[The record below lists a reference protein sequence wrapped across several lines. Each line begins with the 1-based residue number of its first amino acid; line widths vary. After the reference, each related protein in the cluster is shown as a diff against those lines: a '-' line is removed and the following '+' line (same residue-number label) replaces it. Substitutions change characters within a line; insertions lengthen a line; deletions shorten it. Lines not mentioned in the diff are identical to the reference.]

1 MKKTETSHSSI
12 FTCKSGYLK
21 RKKMYRKSVSAAV
34 RFFLRKWPITEGKKQ
49 AVAVFM
55 DSIVPDVPMQLSIM
69 KDGFYLHLNTSNIEH
84 LHMFLYGQHDERYEV
99 KIMKKL
105 IKKEDVIWDIGS
117 NIGFYTVLFSKLA
130 NKGKVVSFEPA
141 SRTYEILLKQIS
153 VNSADNIV
161 PNNFALGD
169 EQGSKEFYYEDA
181 ALAQGTASFFEMS
194 GRQHEK
200 VQVETIDTLNKTVLP
215 DIIKLDVEG
224 YEEQVLIGGA
234 IFFKENSPVIMIE
247 LKHFDK
253 DTRKR
258 VEGIIREFGY
268 SIYAIRKRGL
278 EYCENTMASHS
289 RNFILTKE
297 GTEGFER
304 LKNFIL

>member
-1 MKKTETSHSSI
+1 
-12 FTCKSGYLK
+12 
-21 RKKMYRKSVSAAV
+21 MYRKHVSEAV

-49 AVAVFM
+49 AALFFM
-55 DSIVPDVPMQLSIM
+55 DSLVPDVPMQLSIM
-69 KDGFYLHLNTSNIEH
+69 TDGFYLYLNTSNREH

-117 NIGFYTVLFSKLA
+117 NIGFYTLLFSKLA
-130 NKGKVVSFEPA
+130 KKVKVIAFEPA
-141 SRTYEILLKQIS
+141 LKTYEILLKQIS
-153 VNSADNIV
+153 VNGADNIV
-161 PNNFALGD
+161 LNNFALGD
-169 EQGSKEFYYEDA
+169 KKGSQELYYEDA
-181 ALAQGTASFFEMS
+181 ALAQGTASFFAMS
-194 GRQHEK
+194 GSQHEK

-224 YEEQVLIGGA
+224 YEEQVFLGGA
-234 IFFKENSPVIMIE
+234 IFFKENSPVIMVE
-247 LKHFDK
+247 LKFLDK

-258 VEGIIREFGY
+258 VEGIIEEFGY
-268 SIYAIRKRGL
+268 SIYAIRKRGVK
-278 EYCENTMASHS
+278 YCKNTMDLHG
-289 RNFILTKE
+289 RNFILTKK

>member
-1 MKKTETSHSSI
+1 
-12 FTCKSGYLK
+12 
-21 RKKMYRKSVSAAV
+21 MYRKRVSEAV

-49 AVAVFM
+49 AVGFFM
-55 DSIVPDVPMQLSIM
+55 DSLVPDVPMQLSIM
-69 KDGFYLHLNTSNIEH
+69 KDGFYLYLNTSNREH

-99 KIMKKL
+99 EIMKKL

-130 NKGKVVSFEPA
+130 KKGKVISFEPA
-141 SRTYEILLKQIS
+141 LKTYEILLKQI
-153 VNSADNIV
+153 NINGADNIV
-161 PNNFALGD
+161 LNNFALGD
-169 EQGSKEFYYEDA
+169 KKGSQILYYEDA
-181 ALAQGTASFFEMS
+181 ALAQGTASFFERS
-194 GRQHEK
+194 GSQHEK
-200 VQVETIDTLNKTVLP
+200 VQVETIDTLNKTFLP
-215 DIIKLDVEG
+215 DIIKIDVEG
-224 YEEQVLIGGA
+224 YEERVFVGGA
-234 IFFKENSPVIMIE
+234 MFFKENSPVIMVE

-253 DTRKR
+253 DIRKK

-268 SIYAIRKRGL
+268 SIYAIRKRGVK
-278 EYCENTMASHS
+278 YCENTADSHG

>member
-1 MKKTETSHSSI
+1 
-12 FTCKSGYLK
+12 
-21 RKKMYRKSVSAAV
+21 MYRKRVSEAV

-49 AVAVFM
+49 AVGFFM
-55 DSIVPDVPMQLSIM
+55 DSLVPDVPMQLSIM
-69 KDGFYLHLNTSNIEH
+69 KDGFYLYLNTSNREH
-84 LHMFLYGQHDERYEV
+84 LHMFLYGQHDERHEV

-117 NIGFYTVLFSKLA
+117 NIGFYTLLFSKLA
-130 NKGKVVSFEPA
+130 KKGKVISFEPA

-161 PNNFALGD
+161 PNNLALGD
-169 EQGSKEFYYEDA
+169 KKGSQELYYEDA
-181 ALAQGTASFFEMS
+181 ALAQGTASFFERS
-194 GRQHEK
+194 GSQHEK

-224 YEEQVLIGGA
+224 YEEQVFLGGA
-234 IFFKENSPVIMIE
+234 IFFKENSPVIMVE
-247 LKHFDK
+247 LKFFDK

-258 VEGIIREFGY
+258 VEGIVRGFGY
-268 SIYAIRKRGL
+268 SIYAIRKRGVK
-278 EYCENTMASHS
+278 YCGNTADSHG

-297 GTEGFER
+297 GTGGFER

>member
-1 MKKTETSHSSI
+1 
-12 FTCKSGYLK
+12 
-21 RKKMYRKSVSAAV
+21 MYRKCVSEAV

-49 AVAVFM
+49 AVGFFM
-55 DSIVPDVPMQLSIM
+55 DSLVPDVPMQLSIM
-69 KDGFYLHLNTSNIEH
+69 KDGFYLYLNTSNREH
-84 LHMFLYGQHDERYEV
+84 LHMFLYGQHDERHEV

-117 NIGFYTVLFSKLA
+117 NIGFYTLLFSKLA
-130 NKGKVVSFEPA
+130 KKGKVISFEPA
-141 SRTYEILLKQIS
+141 LKTYEILLKQIS
-153 VNSADNIV
+153 VNGADNIV

-169 EQGSKEFYYEDA
+169 KKGDQELYYEDA

-194 GRQHEK
+194 GSQHEK

-224 YEEQVLIGGA
+224 YEEQVFLGGA
-234 IFFKENSPVIMIE
+234 IFFKENSPVIMVE
-247 LKHFDK
+247 LKFFDK

-258 VEGIIREFGY
+258 VEGIIEEFGY
-268 SIYAIRKRGL
+268 SIYAIRKRGVK
-278 EYCENTMASHS
+278 YCKNTMDLHG
-289 RNFILTKE
+289 RNFILTKK

>member
-1 MKKTETSHSSI
+1 
-12 FTCKSGYLK
+12 
-21 RKKMYRKSVSAAV
+21 MYRKRVSEAV

-49 AVAVFM
+49 AAVFFM
-55 DSIVPDVPMQLSIM
+55 DSLVPDVPMQLSIM
-69 KDGFYLHLNTSNIEH
+69 KDGFYLYLNTSNREH
-84 LHMFLYGQHDERYEV
+84 LHMFLYGQHDERHEV
-99 KIMKKL
+99 GIMKKL

-130 NKGKVVSFEPA
+130 KKGKVISFEPA

-169 EQGSKEFYYEDA
+169 KKGSQELYFEDA
-181 ALAQGTASFFEMS
+181 ALAQGTASMFAMS
-194 GRQHEK
+194 GSQHEK
-200 VQVETIDTLNKTVLP
+200 VRVETIDTLNKTVLP

-224 YEEQVLIGGA
+224 YEEQVFIGGA
-234 IFFKENSPVIMIE
+234 TFFKENSPVIMVE

-258 VEGIIREFGY
+258 VEGIIEEFGY
-268 SIYAIRKRGL
+268 SIYAIRKRGVK
-278 EYCENTMASHS
+278 YCENTMDSHG
-289 RNFILTKE
+289 RNFILAKE
-297 GTEGFER
+297 GTEGSER